1 MTKTQDRERKA
12 ARLVA
17 QFQRNRFAGA
27 NERADLAVRRVQ
39 RLSGAAQRHEVR
51 A

>member
-1 MTKTQDRERKA
+1 MTRQLDQQRKA

-27 NERADLAVRRVQ
+27 NERAAQAARRIQ
-39 RLSGAAQRHEVR
+39 KLNGAAQRLTTR
-51 A
+51 